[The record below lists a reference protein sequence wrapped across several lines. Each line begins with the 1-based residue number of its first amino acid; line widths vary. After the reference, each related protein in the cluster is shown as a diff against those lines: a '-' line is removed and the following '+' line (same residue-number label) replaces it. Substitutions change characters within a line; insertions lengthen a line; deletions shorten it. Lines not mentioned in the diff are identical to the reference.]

1 MMMEVMVEK
10 MSNGQE
16 KNEFLSSVSHEVRT
30 LLNTIVGLSQ
40 DIGEYENIPEEI
52 REDAEDLVSASKELL
67 ELVGNILDFSK
78 IRSSEM
84 AIVNAPY
91 NPRELFEELAKIDEK
106 DIGDKPVSFH
116 SNIDSRLPFELIGD
130 KKHMEEVVNNLLTNA
145 IKYTDGGD
153 IWFDVKCIND
163 SVNCTLTITVK
174 DTGRG
179 MKPEEIEKLFTQ
191 IERLNIE
198 RDTSREGT
206 GLGLAIT
213 KSLIDMMGGAIKVE
227 SVYGEGSTFIF
238 SVVQKIHMLEES
250 DLSRTQ
256 RLKLQELNYA
266 KEGYG
271 YKKIL
276 IVDDNRL
283 NIKVARR
290 ALEDFDLMIDECYN
304 GKECIDVISKDT
316 DYDLILMDIMMP
328 GLSGEDTLK
337 GLKEIE
343 GFDIPVI
350 ALTADAEE
358 GAQEKYRGMGFVDY
372 IAKPFSKLQ
381 IERKLD
387 KVFSQKDVVERTN
400 NLNNGHKVVNSYDD
414 DMWDE

>member
-1 MMMEVMVEK
+1 MMEVMVEK

-106 DIGDKPVSFH
+106 DIGDKPISFH

-316 DYDLILMDIMMP
+316 DYDVILMDIMMP

>member
-10 MSNGQE
+10 MGNGQE

-106 DIGDKPVSFH
+106 DIGDKPISFH

-163 SVNCTLTITVK
+163 SVNCTMTITVK

-387 KVFSQKDVVERTN
+387 KVFSQKDAVERTN

>member
-1 MMMEVMVEK
+1 

-106 DIGDKPVSFH
+106 DIGDKPISFH

-316 DYDLILMDIMMP
+316 DYDVILMDIMMP

>member
-316 DYDLILMDIMMP
+316 DYDVILMDIMMP

>member
-106 DIGDKPVSFH
+106 DIGDKPISFH

-316 DYDLILMDIMMP
+316 DYDVILMDIMMP

>member
-1 MMMEVMVEK
+1 

-316 DYDLILMDIMMP
+316 DYDVILMDIMMP

>member
-1 MMMEVMVEK
+1 MMEVMVEK

-316 DYDLILMDIMMP
+316 DYDVILMDIMMP

>member
-1 MMMEVMVEK
+1 
-10 MSNGQE
+10 
-16 KNEFLSSVSHEVRT
+16 
-30 LLNTIVGLSQ
+30 
-40 DIGEYENIPEEI
+40 
-52 REDAEDLVSASKELL
+52 
-67 ELVGNILDFSK
+67 
-78 IRSSEM
+78 
-84 AIVNAPY
+84 
-91 NPRELFEELAKIDEK
+91 
-106 DIGDKPVSFH
+106 
-116 SNIDSRLPFELIGD
+116 
-130 KKHMEEVVNNLLTNA
+130 
-145 IKYTDGGD
+145 
-153 IWFDVKCIND
+153 
-163 SVNCTLTITVK
+163 
-174 DTGRG
+174 
-179 MKPEEIEKLFTQ
+179 
-191 IERLNIE
+191 
-198 RDTSREGT
+198 
-206 GLGLAIT
+206 
-213 KSLIDMMGGAIKVE
+213 
-227 SVYGEGSTFIF
+227 
-238 SVVQKIHMLEES
+238 MLEES

-316 DYDLILMDIMMP
+316 DYDVILMDIMMP

>member
-1 MMMEVMVEK
+1 MMEVMVEK

-106 DIGDKPVSFH
+106 DIGDKPISFH

>member
-1 MMMEVMVEK
+1 

-206 GLGLAIT
+206 GLGLA
-213 KSLIDMMGGAIKVE
+213 
-227 SVYGEGSTFIF
+227 
-238 SVVQKIHMLEES
+238 
-250 DLSRTQ
+250 
-256 RLKLQELNYA
+256 
-266 KEGYG
+266 
-271 YKKIL
+271 
-276 IVDDNRL
+276 
-283 NIKVARR
+283 
-290 ALEDFDLMIDECYN
+290 
-304 GKECIDVISKDT
+304 
-316 DYDLILMDIMMP
+316 
-328 GLSGEDTLK
+328 
-337 GLKEIE
+337 
-343 GFDIPVI
+343 
-350 ALTADAEE
+350 
-358 GAQEKYRGMGFVDY
+358 
-372 IAKPFSKLQ
+372 
-381 IERKLD
+381 
-387 KVFSQKDVVERTN
+387 
-400 NLNNGHKVVNSYDD
+400 
-414 DMWDE
+414 